1 MGMAP
6 GPPGRGH
13 PTAGAS
19 PGGARCHPVKAAGR
33 ELAPALSLQH
43 FGRVP
48 APLLLPPPK
57 GCGQVGAV
65 GSMGGVQEGIWGF
78 GGGPGSPPR
87 CRGRRCHPPWAPAPR
102 PPAAWHACSR
112 ASAGAHSGLGGSGG
126 PGSGGDEKPA
136 PPWGRERREQP
147 AGPEKEQELVRG
159 RAESRRHRMGG
170 PDVNSGG
177 LTSPGGGDVTQEASE
192 EDKQLQDELEMLV
205 ERLGEKDTS
214 LYRPALE
221 ELRRQIRSSTTSMTS
236 VPKPLKF
243 LRPHYGKL
251 KEIYESMAPGEN
263 KRFAADI
270 ISVLAMTMSG
280 ERECL
285 KYRLVGSQEEL
296 ASWGH
301 EYVRHLAGEVAK
313 EWQEI
318 DEADK
323 AQRDTLLTL
332 VKEIVPY
339 NMAHNAEHE
348 ACDLLMEIEQMD
360 MLEKYIDDNAYSK
373 VCLYLTSCVSYV
385 PEPENSALLRCALGI
400 FRKFSR
406 YPEALRLA
414 LMLNDVEL
422 VEDIFTSCKDVVVQ
436 KQMAFMLGRHGVFL
450 ELNEDVEEYEDLTEI
465 MSNVQLN
472 SNFLALARELDI
484 MEPKVPD
491 DIYKTHLE
499 NNRKGLRRGLA
510 WPWLWGVAGGPGA
523 GRQHSGD
530 LWGPL
535 APRFGGSGSQ
545 VDSARMNLAS
555 SFVNGFVNAAFG
567 QDKLLTDDG
576 NKWLYKNKDH
586 GMLSAAASLGTILL
600 WDVDGGLTQI
610 DKYLY
615 SSEDYIKSCG
625 LRAAELAPA
634 WRCSLGTILGG
645 GWDPWGDAGHCLA
658 ASSMHWW
665 LLRDGTSALQ
675 SGALLACGIVNSGVR
690 NECDPALALLS
701 DYVLHNSN
709 TMRIGAI
716 FGLGLAYA
724 GSNRED
730 VLTLLLPVMG
740 DSKSS
745 MEVAGVT
752 ALACGMI
759 SVGSCNGDVTST
771 ILQTIME
778 KSETELKDTYA
789 RWLPLGLG
797 LNHLGKGGQRR
808 PPPGLRPGS
817 SSTPQPRGSHPW
829 CCPTG
834 KGEAIEAILAALEVV
849 SEPFRSFANT
859 LVDICAYAGSGNVLK
874 VQQLLHICSEHFD
887 SKEKEEDKDKK
898 DKKEKEKKESSAD
911 MGAHQVGGGAG
922 AASGLFVGS
931 ELRESS
937 SPLAAPLPASSW
949 ALGGAVGTWLWGWVL
964 PALSTGVPAGRS
976 GVGHRAH
983 RHGRGNRRRDGPAHL
998 RAPGEWQRGDNTGLG
1013 TVGRGLGKTE
1023 HVSVGLLRYGEPTL
1037 RRAVPLALALISV
1050 SNPRL
1055 NILDTLSKFSHDA
1068 DPEVSY
1074 NSIFA
1079 MGMVGSG
1086 TNNARLAAM
1095 LRQLAQYHAKDP
1107 NNLFMVR
1114 LAQVTA
1120 PRGGEGAGWG
1130 YPCGVPEAG
1139 LTHLGKGTL
1148 TLCPYHSDRQ
1158 LMSQVAVAGLLTVLV
1173 SFLDV
1178 RNIILGK
1185 SHYVLYGLVAA
1196 MQPRMLVTFD
1206 EELRPLPV
1214 SVRVGQAVDV
1224 VGQAGKPK
1232 TITGFQTHTTPV
1244 LLAHGERA
1252 ELATEEHVPVTP
1264 ILEGFVI
1271 LRKNP
1276 NYDV

>member
-1 MGMAP
+1 MEEGGRDKAPLQPQQPPATAP
-6 GPPGRGH
+6 GV
-13 PTAGAS
+13 A
-19 PGGARCHPVKAAGR
+19 
-33 ELAPALSLQH
+33 
-43 FGRVP
+43 
-48 APLLLPPPK
+48 
-57 GCGQVGAV
+57 
-65 GSMGGVQEGIWGF
+65 
-78 GGGPGSPPR
+78 
-87 CRGRRCHPPWAPAPR
+87 
-102 PPAAWHACSR
+102 
-112 ASAGAHSGLGGSGG
+112 
-126 PGSGGDEKPA
+126 DEKPS
-136 PPWGRERREQP
+136 GKERRD
-147 AGPEKEQELVRG
+147 AGDKDKEQEL
-159 RAESRRHRMGG
+159 
-170 PDVNSGG
+170 
-177 LTSPGGGDVTQEASE
+177 SE

-251 KEIYESMAPGEN
+251 KEIYENMAPGEN

-313 EWQEI
+313 EWQEL
-318 DEADK
+318 DDAEK
-323 AQRDTLLTL
+323 TQREPLLTL

-348 ACDLLMEIEQMD
+348 ACDLLMEIEQVD
-360 MLEKYIDDNAYSK
+360 MLEKDIDENAYAK
-373 VCLYLTSCVSYV
+373 VCLYLTSCVNYV
-385 PEPENSALLRCALGI
+385 PEPENSALLRCALGV

-406 YPEALRLA
+406 FPEALRLA
-414 LMLNDVEL
+414 LMLNDMEL

-450 ELNEDVEEYEDLTEI
+450 ELSEDVEEYEDLTEI

-499 NNRKGLRRGLA
+499 NN
-510 WPWLWGVAGGPGA
+510 
-523 GRQHSGD
+523 
-530 LWGPL
+530 
-535 APRFGGSGSQ
+535 RFGGSGSQ

-586 GMLSAAASLGTILL
+586 GMLSAAASLGMILL

-615 SSEDYIKSCG
+615 SSEDYIK
-625 LRAAELAPA
+625 
-634 WRCSLGTILGG
+634 
-645 GWDPWGDAGHCLA
+645 
-658 ASSMHWW
+658 
-665 LLRDGTSALQ
+665 

-709 TMRIGAI
+709 TMRLGSI

-730 VLTLLLPVMG
+730 
-740 DSKSS
+740 
-745 MEVAGVT
+745 
-752 ALACGMI
+752 
-759 SVGSCNGDVTST
+759 
-771 ILQTIME
+771 
-778 KSETELKDTYA
+778 
-789 RWLPLGLG
+789 
-797 LNHLGKGGQRR
+797 
-808 PPPGLRPGS
+808 
-817 SSTPQPRGSHPW
+817 
-829 CCPTG
+829 
-834 KGEAIEAILAALEVV
+834 AILAALEVV

-859 LVDICAYAGSGNVLK
+859 LVDVCAYAGSGNVLK

-898 DKKEKEKKESSAD
+898 EKKDKDKKEAPAD
-911 MGAHQVGGGAG
+911 MGAHQGVAVLGIALIAMGEEIGAEM
-922 AASGLFVGS
+922 A
-931 ELRESS
+931 LR
-937 SPLAAPLPASSW
+937 
-949 ALGGAVGTWLWGWVL
+949 TF
-964 PALSTGVPAGRS
+964 
-976 GVGHRAH
+976 GH
-983 RHGRGNRRRDGPAHL
+983 
-998 RAPGEWQRGDNTGLG
+998 
-1013 TVGRGLGKTE
+1013 
-1023 HVSVGLLRYGEPTL
+1023 LLRYGEPTL

-1114 LAQVTA
+1114 LAQ
-1120 PRGGEGAGWG
+1120 
-1130 YPCGVPEAG
+1130 G

-1252 ELATEEHVPVTP
+1252 ELATEEFLPVTP

-1276 NYDV
+1276 NYDL